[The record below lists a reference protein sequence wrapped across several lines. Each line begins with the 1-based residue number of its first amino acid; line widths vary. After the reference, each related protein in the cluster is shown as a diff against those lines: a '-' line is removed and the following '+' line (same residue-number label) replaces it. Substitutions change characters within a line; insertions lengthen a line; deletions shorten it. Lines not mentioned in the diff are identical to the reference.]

1 MVDPGELAAT
11 KVDGSQK
18 EQSAVRACFRTLLP
32 QGVKEIF
39 LQMVY
44 AEK

>member
-32 QGVKEIF
+32 SRCEGDI
-39 LQMVY
+39 L
-44 AEK
+44 ADGIR